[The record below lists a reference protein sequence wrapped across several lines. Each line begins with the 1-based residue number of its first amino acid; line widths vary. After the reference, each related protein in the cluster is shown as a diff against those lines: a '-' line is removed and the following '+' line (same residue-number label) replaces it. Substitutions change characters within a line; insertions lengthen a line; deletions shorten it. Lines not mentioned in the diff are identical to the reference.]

1 MTPPEEVVSVSKL
14 FRSIVRTVLGRRR
27 AQSLRGLIRDSS
39 LLTQQ
44 ATVAEPGSG
53 KVVVVAPHMDDETLG
68 CGGTIARHALAGAQV
83 TVVFLTDGRY
93 GTSYAGM
100 TEPERD
106 LRRTQIMATRR
117 AEAQC
122 AGRILGVQSLSFLDA
137 EDGSLRTD
145 RRVPGLLRAILE
157 REQPHCVYLP
167 SFLEQHRDHRAANG
181 VLLTATAGT
190 GLQFECRGYE
200 VWTPLIPNCV
210 VKIDATVDLKKR
222 ALACYQSQLD
232 QMDYVHAALGLNAHR
247 SLALGGNAGRFA
259 EAFQALP
266 LAEYM
271 RLYRAI
277 PRSLL
282 S

>member
-1 MTPPEEVVSVSKL
+1 VSNF
-14 FRSIVRTVLGRRR
+14 FRSVVRTVLGRRR
-27 AQSLRGLIRDSS
+27 VQSLRSLIRDSS
-39 LLTQQ
+39 LFTQQ

-68 CGGTIARHALAGAQV
+68 CGGTIARHVLAGAQV

-93 GTSYAGM
+93 GASYAGM
-100 TEPERD
+100 TEPERA
-106 LRRTQIMATRR
+106 LRRTEIVAVRR

-122 AGRILGVQSLSFLDA
+122 AARILGVQSLSFLDA

-145 RRVPGLLRAILE
+145 RRVPALLRAILE

-181 VLLTATAGT
+181 VLLTAAAGT

-210 VKIDATVDLKKR
+210 VKIDTTVALKKR
-222 ALACYQSQLD
+222 ALACYQSQLE

-247 SLALGGNAGRFA
+247 SLALGGNAGGFA

-266 LAEYM
+266 LADYM